1 MNLNLHDDEVEF
13 LREILDST
21 ARALTSEIAH
31 TDNRLYRQTLKTR
44 RDQTRTLRA
53 KLETPPASEAS

>member
-1 MNLNLHDDEVEF
+1 MNLDLREDDVEF

-21 ARALTSEIAH
+21 ARNLTSEIAH

-44 RDQTRTLRA
+44 RDQTRALRA
-53 KLETPPASEAS
+53 KLAPPASEAS